1 MYLPHYE
8 RAFGS
13 DFLKVSLP
21 SNEERKKDREYMY
34 SQSYRLRR
42 THWKAL
48 DNEQQRCDQ
57 NDAAGNTTKCITEYL
72 ERKIGCSMD
81 LQDSSS
87 VVPRFYPYF
96 KCI

>member
-34 SQSYRLRR
+34 SQSYWLRR

-72 ERKIGCSMD
+72 EQKIGCSLGLLGSTAM
-81 LQDSSS
+81 
-87 VVPRFYPYF
+87 VPRFNHHL